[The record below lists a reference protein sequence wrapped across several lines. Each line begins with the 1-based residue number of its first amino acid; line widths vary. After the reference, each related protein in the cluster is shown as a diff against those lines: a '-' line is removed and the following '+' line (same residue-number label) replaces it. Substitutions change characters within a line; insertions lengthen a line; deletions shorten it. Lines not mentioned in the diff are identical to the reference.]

1 MMQSMTRLL
10 AILALAVL
18 AACSTKP
25 VVWAP
30 DEAVQAARY
39 QAPGPS
45 QIVLFNVINNES
57 GSGEHAALLIS
68 APSQRVLFDPAGTW
82 AHPAAPE
89 RHDVFYGFDDQQLF
103 RYTYYHA
110 RRTHRVR
117 IQTLEVAPETA
128 EMILRL
134 AEVEGPVPDA
144 YCAKSIVHILNQ
156 VPGFEWIRDSFY
168 PNNLSDQ
175 FATIP
180 GVREE
185 NIYSDAE
192 PTERQQYTQ

>member
-1 MMQSMTRLL
+1 MPLLTRLL
-10 AILALAVL
+10 AVLSLLVL

-30 DEAVQAARY
+30 EEAVQAARY
-39 QAPGPS
+39 QAGAPYE
-45 QIVLFNVINNES
+45 IVLFNVITNDNRAR
-57 GSGEHAALLIS
+57 GEHSALMIN

-82 AHPAAPE
+82 THPAAPE
-89 RHDVFYGFDDQQLF
+89 RHDVHYGFDEAQLY

-110 RRTHRVR
+110 RRTHHVLT
-117 IQTLEVAPETA
+117 QTLQVSPETA
-128 EMILRL
+128 EYILRL
-134 AEVEGPVPDA
+134 AEQQGPVPDGF
-144 YCAKSIVHILNQ
+144 CAKSIIAILHQ
-156 VPGFEWIRDSFY
+156 VPGFEWIEDGFY
-168 PNNLSDQ
+168 PNALSEQ

-185 NIYSDAE
+185 RIYSDAE